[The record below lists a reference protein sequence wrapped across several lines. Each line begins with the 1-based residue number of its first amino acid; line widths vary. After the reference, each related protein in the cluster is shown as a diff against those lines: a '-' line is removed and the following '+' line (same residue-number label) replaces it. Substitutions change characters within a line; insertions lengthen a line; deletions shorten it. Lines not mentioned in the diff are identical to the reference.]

1 MDEEQM
7 EQLKKNH
14 IKTDEQWGQFQSFF
28 RKLPAHDHPT
38 VRKPSVC
45 KGILLS
51 SLAFIVLLGLLY
63 VFFIILQL
71 ALFNLIML
79 VVMAV
84 WWWKLF
90 KIANAVITRVLDNG
104 RKAPFKAF
112 IREMKALEWLKST
125 NIEIQE
131 QEEGKWIEIHLNETE
146 SDNIDDLNEIVDE
159 DDDWTL
165 FIK

>member
-1 MDEEQM
+1 
-7 EQLKKNH
+7 
-14 IKTDEQWGQFQSFF
+14 
-28 RKLPAHDHPT
+28 
-38 VRKPSVC
+38 
-45 KGILLS
+45 
-51 SLAFIVLLGLLY
+51 
-63 VFFIILQL
+63 
-71 ALFNLIML
+71 ML

-159 DDDWTL
+159 DDD
-165 FIK
+165 